1 MPDSVTKNIN
11 RHLQALVGER
21 NPRTSLGAL
30 HEAGNYILQEF
41 NSLNLITKEEPVG
54 FEGTESCN
62 ILAFQEG
69 TDSSQGYFV
78 LAAHYDSVEGTPG
91 ADDNASAVAALL
103 EIARSLE
110 AVPLKVPL
118 LYAAFTLE
126 EYGFIGSKEF
136 IRQAQ
141 KNSQKFFG
149 MISLEMVGYR
159 DSTPGSQSFPPYM
172 DASQFSS
179 AGDFIAVVGNEPS
192 AELTHAVAE
201 LMHRSEPNLP
211 VERLVV
217 PGRGE
222 QFPEVNLSDHSP
234 FWDHGTPA
242 VMITDTAF
250 LRNPNYHQPTDTLDT
265 LDIDF
270 IRDVVQGTT
279 GFLQNYL
286 G

>member
-21 NPRTSLGAL
+21 NPRTSLEAL

-41 NSLNLITKEEPVG
+41 NSLNLITREEPVG
-54 FEGTESCN
+54 FEGTESSN

-159 DSTPGSQSFPPYM
+159 DSTPGSQSFPQYM

-192 AELTHAVAE
+192 AELTHAIAE

-222 QFPEVNLSDHSP
+222 QFREVNLSDHSP

-250 LRNPNYHQPTDTLDT
+250 LRNPNYHQPTDTLET

-279 GFLQNYL
+279 GFLKNYL